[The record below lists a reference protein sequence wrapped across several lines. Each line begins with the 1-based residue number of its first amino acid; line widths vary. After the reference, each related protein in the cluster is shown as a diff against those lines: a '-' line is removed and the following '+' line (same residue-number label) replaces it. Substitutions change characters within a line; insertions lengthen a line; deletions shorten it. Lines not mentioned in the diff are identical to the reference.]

1 MELDEALEKQ
11 NELAFESIV
20 EEEIIEGLTLEKKII
35 MDAWARYRPVQKLN
49 KERPKAKTIRD
60 LKIVYSEDFINYIIA
75 NTRLKVYDYQ
85 ETET

>member
-1 MELDEALEKQ
+1 
-11 NELAFESIV
+11 
-20 EEEIIEGLTLEKKII
+20 